1 MLYLIYLAF
10 IVFILVM
17 LTIAGRLARRKVI
30 CIYGKVAMQSSQPS
44 SRLSTEGTQQNLPP
58 ATNVAPHR
66 DGYQWT
72 ALSVTTVGA
81 LLASIQGS
89 ALLIALPNILA
100 DLHIS
105 FFTIMWVL
113 MGYLL
118 ITGVSTVVIRRLA
131 DIWGRKRLYNSGF
144 VMFSLGSLIAG
155 LAQPQFHGADIIF
168 GRVVQG
174 VGGALMVTNSTAIVT
189 DAFRKGQ
196 VGLGLGVNQIAGA
209 AGFLLGPIIGGL
221 LTEISW
227 RWVFLFNVPLGV
239 FGVIW
244 GIMRL
249 REPARPVVKQHI
261 DWFGCITLTVG
272 LTGVL
277 LALTMIAFPMLSEPV
292 TIAIL
297 VVGIVSLLL
306 FAIYE
311 PRIKEPIV
319 QLQLFKDRLFTLA
332 NLSGLLNGIARGAVL
347 FLLIFFLQGPYGQDP
362 LRAGL
367 MLTPFGLAF
376 MIIGPISGRLSDF
389 VGSRLLT
396 PIGLAISALGL
407 LGLTTVSPTT
417 PYWLL
422 SIYMVLMGG
431 GSGFFAAPN
440 TNAIMSSVRPN
451 MRGAAAGILSM
462 LNNTGQMLSIAIVFP
477 LALSAVPMA
486 AMMQVF
492 IYGGGMSKY
501 PAALAIFLH
510 GLHNAFLVS
519 FALSVVAMIVAALR
533 PSHGRL
539 KEARVGV
546 KEATN

>member
-1 MLYLIYLAF
+1 
-10 IVFILVM
+10 
-17 LTIAGRLARRKVI
+17 
-30 CIYGKVAMQSSQPS
+30 MQSSQS
-44 SRLSTEGTQQNLPP
+44 SQSSSSHLSTEGTQQNLAP
-58 ATNVAPHR
+58 AADVAPHD

-100 DLHIS
+100 DLHIT
-105 FFTIMWVL
+105 FFTVMWVL

-118 ITGVSTVVIRRLA
+118 ITTVLTPVIGRLA

-155 LAQPQFHGADIIF
+155 LAQPQFHGADLIF

-189 DAFRKGQ
+189 DAFRKGH
-196 VGLGLGVNQIAGA
+196 VGLGLGINQIAGA

-221 LTEISW
+221 LTEASW
-227 RWVFLFNVPLGV
+227 RWVFLFNVPIGI

-261 DWFGCITLTVG
+261 DWFGCITLTIG

-277 LALTMIAFPMLSEPV
+277 LAITMVAFPMLSEAV

-306 FAIYE
+306 FAIFE
-311 PRIKEPIV
+311 PRIKEPII
-319 QLQLFKDRLFTLA
+319 QLHLFQDRLFTLA

-376 MIIGPISGRLSDF
+376 MIVGPISGRLSDF
-389 VGSRLLT
+389 VGSRLLA
-396 PIGLAISALGL
+396 PIGLAITALGL
-407 LGLTTVSPTT
+407 FGLTMISPTT

-431 GSGFFAAPN
+431 GSGFFTSPN

-492 IYGGGMSKY
+492 IYGGGMSQF
-501 PAALAIFLH
+501 PAALALFMH

-519 FALSVVAMIVAALR
+519 FVLSVIAMIVAALR

-539 KEARVGV
+539 NEARASAN
-546 KEATN
+546 EAAD

>member
-1 MLYLIYLAF
+1 
-10 IVFILVM
+10 
-17 LTIAGRLARRKVI
+17 
-30 CIYGKVAMQSSQPS
+30 MQSSQSSS
-44 SRLSTEGTQQNLPP
+44 SRLSSEETQQNLAP
-58 ATNVAPHR
+58 AADVDTPHH

-100 DLHIS
+100 DLHIT

-118 ITGVSTVVIRRLA
+118 ITTVLTPVIGRLA

-144 VMFSLGSLIAG
+144 VMFSLGSLLAG
-155 LAQPQFHGADIIF
+155 LAQPQFHGADLIF

-196 VGLGLGVNQIAGA
+196 VGLGLGINQIAGA

-221 LTEISW
+221 LTEASW
-227 RWVFLFNVPLGV
+227 RWVFLFNVPIGI

-249 REPARPVVKQHI
+249 REPARAAVKQHI

-277 LALTMIAFPMLSEPV
+277 LAITMVAFPMLSQAA
-292 TIAIL
+292 TITIL
-297 VVGIVSLLL
+297 IIGIVSLLL
-306 FAIYE
+306 FAIFE
-311 PRIKEPIV
+311 PRIKEPII
-319 QLQLFKDRLFTLA
+319 QLHLFQDRLFTLA

-376 MIIGPISGRLSDF
+376 MIVGPISGRLSDF
-389 VGSRLLT
+389 VGSRLLA
-396 PIGLAISALGL
+396 PIGLAITALGL
-407 LGLTTVSPTT
+407 FGLTTISPTT

-422 SIYMVLMGG
+422 SVYMVLMGG
-431 GSGFFAAPN
+431 GSGFFTSPN

-492 IYGGGMSKY
+492 IYGGGMSQF
-501 PAALAIFLH
+501 PAALALFMQ

-519 FALSVVAMIVAALR
+519 FVLSVIAMIVAALR

-539 KEARVGV
+539 NEARANAKEA
-546 KEATN
+546 AD

>member
-118 ITGVSTVVIRRLA
+118 ITTVLTPVIGRLA

-367 MLTPFGLAF
+367 
-376 MIIGPISGRLSDF
+376 
-389 VGSRLLT
+389 LLT

-519 FALSVVAMIVAALR
+519 FALSVIAMIVAALR

-539 KEARVGV
+539 QEARVGV